1 MTGAVAGR
9 TAPIKLLP
17 PSYGVWHRAAVTL
30 DGRRLRVE
38 IDGELVQDTTVEG
51 QATGFI
57 SFVQLGHPFEIG
69 KMEIEELPGVVR
81 WDRYDSIDGWGLR
94 DGGTWFV
101 RDGAIVGANGNGIL
115 YGAVQKYNHSD
126 RRSDVTKRRGLAS
139 LVLSR

>member
-1 MTGAVAGR
+1 MQLAHDFHGKLTGAVAGR

-17 PSYGVWHRAAVTL
+17 PSYGVWHRALVTL

-38 IDGELVQDTTVEG
+38 IDGELLQDTTVEG

-57 SFVQLGHPFEIG
+57 SFAQLGHPFEIR

-94 DGGTWFV
+94 DG
-101 RDGAIVGANGNGIL
+101 AIVGANGNGIL
-115 YGAVQKYNHSD
+115 YAPKG
-126 RRSDVTKRRGLAS
+126 
-139 LVLSR
+139 